1 MDYRIRKSPMIKKAH
16 QASAILICI
25 ISLLLLIS
33 GNARGSGNASGIS
46 ATLEPPNITL
56 GNMSVLSLHISGSRS
71 GKPVMP
77 HVDGLRFIP
86 AGQSSEYKFINGK
99 VSASVSFIY
108 RVVPDRTGYFNIPPI
123 MTDTDDQIKTES
135 LTLHVAGSQ
144 KSGANTAQPP
154 AQQPQQPEN
163 TTKLEKNEIG
173 ETAFLRVT
181 PATHKPYVGETV
193 PVKISAYFRR
203 GVRATVNSLPVP
215 NGNAFSFQS
224 VSGKPRQTEEIID
237 GKAFSVLTWN
247 AVMSAVKEGE
257 YPFGVHMDV
266 TLLVPDRSRR
276 RSSFGNSFFDDSFL
290 TASSEA

>member
-108 RVVPDRTGYFNIPPI
+108 RVVPDRTGYF
-123 MTDTDDQIKTES
+123 
-135 LTLHVAGSQ
+135 
-144 KSGANTAQPP
+144 
-154 AQQPQQPEN
+154 
-163 TTKLEKNEIG
+163 
-173 ETAFLRVT
+173 
-181 PATHKPYVGETV
+181 
-193 PVKISAYFRR
+193 
-203 GVRATVNSLPVP
+203 
-215 NGNAFSFQS
+215 
-224 VSGKPRQTEEIID
+224 
-237 GKAFSVLTWN
+237 
-247 AVMSAVKEGE
+247 
-257 YPFGVHMDV
+257 
-266 TLLVPDRSRR
+266 
-276 RSSFGNSFFDDSFL
+276 
-290 TASSEA
+290 